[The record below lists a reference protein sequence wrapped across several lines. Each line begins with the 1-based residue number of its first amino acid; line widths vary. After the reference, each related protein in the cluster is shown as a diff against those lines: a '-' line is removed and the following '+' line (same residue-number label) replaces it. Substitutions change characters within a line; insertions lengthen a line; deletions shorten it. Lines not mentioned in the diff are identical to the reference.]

1 MHMPFAATVEN
12 EPMIEE
18 IRELFQ
24 TILVPQ
30 LEGIKG
36 ELKAV
41 NTRIDALET
50 KLDARIETLDAKIGG
65 IDTKVESYRRELVA
79 EIRRVEDTL
88 SADFVRIES
97 KVDVRLATMNDRLE
111 SLRRELLAEIKA
123 SR

>member
-1 MHMPFAATVEN
+1 MERQ
-12 EPMIEE
+12 PMIED

-24 TILVPQ
+24 TLLVPQ

-41 NTRIDALET
+41 NTRIDS
-50 KLDARIETLDAKIGG
+50 LDMKAD
-65 IDTKVESYRRELVA
+65 SFRREFSAEIRRVDEKLSA

-88 SADFVRIES
+88 SSDFVRIETN
-97 KVDVRLATMNDRLE
+97 VDVRLVAMDQRIE

-123 SR
+123 A

>member
-1 MHMPFAATVEN
+1 MEQQA
-12 EPMIEE
+12 MIDD

-24 TILVPQ
+24 TLLVPQ

-36 ELKAV
+36 ELKTV
-41 NTRIDALET
+41 NTRIDS
-50 KLDARIETLDAKIGG
+50 LDM
-65 IDTKVESYRRELVA
+65 KVESFRRELTSEIRRVDEKLSA

-97 KVDVRLATMNDRLE
+97 NVDVRLVSMDQRME

-123 SR
+123 AR